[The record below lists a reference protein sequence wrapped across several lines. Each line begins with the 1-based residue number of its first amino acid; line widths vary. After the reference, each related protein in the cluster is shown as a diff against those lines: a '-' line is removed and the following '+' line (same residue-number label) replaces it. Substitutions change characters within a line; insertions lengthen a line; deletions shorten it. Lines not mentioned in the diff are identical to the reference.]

1 MSRILGTIFIC
12 LFLISCGS
20 GYGSPPREL
29 ENACGILQERP
40 EYLKAFR
47 AAERRWG
54 IPIHVQMAT
63 IYHESSFISNA
74 RPPYR
79 YALGFI
85 PVKRRSTAYGY
96 SQALDGT
103 WDDYQRSTGNRWARR
118 TNIYDAADFI
128 GWYMV
133 GSRRQLGIPLN
144 DARNQ
149 YLAYHEGR
157 RGYSRGSYRQK
168 NWLIGVSRQVEQRS
182 HKYQK
187 QLESCRLTRRA

>member
-1 MSRILGTIFIC
+1 MSRILGTVFIC
-12 LFLISCGS
+12 LLLISCGG
-20 GYGSPPREL
+20 GYGSAPRKL

-40 EYLKAFR
+40 KYLRAFR

-63 IYHESSFISNA
+63 IYHESGFISNA

-103 WDDYQRSTGNRWARR
+103 WDDYRRSTRNRWARR

-133 GSRRQLGIPLN
+133 GSRRQLGIPLD

-157 RGYSRGSYRQK
+157 RGYSRGSYRKK
-168 NWLIGVSRQVEQRS
+168 NWLIGVSQQVEQRS
-182 HKYQK
+182 RKYQS
-187 QLESCRLTRRA
+187 QLASCRLIRRA